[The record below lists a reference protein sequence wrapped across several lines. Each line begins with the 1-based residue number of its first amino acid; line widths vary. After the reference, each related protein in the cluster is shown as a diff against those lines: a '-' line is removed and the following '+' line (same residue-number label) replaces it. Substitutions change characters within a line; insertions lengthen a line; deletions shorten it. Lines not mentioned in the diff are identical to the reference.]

1 MVRRGFSLV
10 ELVVVLAIIGLL
22 AGLTL
27 AAVQQVRSSAARLT
41 CENKLKQVG
50 LALHNYAQAHGSL
63 PPGVSHRDGKDPFP
77 FMGWHTRLLPY
88 VEQTP
93 RWEEAV
99 AAFRSEKDFL
109 KDPPHI
115 GLSTAIPIYG
125 CPVDARTRVAQPTS
139 GGGLRGL
146 TSYMGV
152 NGTSAFRQDG
162 CLFLDSAVRLADV
175 TDGTSNTILVG
186 ERPPSADMVLGW
198 WYAGWGQDK
207 DGEADMLLGVRT
219 VNNRRYAPSC
229 EVGPHHFTAGRISNQ
244 CDAFHF
250 WSLHPGGA
258 NFAFCDG
265 SVRFLRYSADAV
277 LPALATRAGGEVVPG
292 DY

>member
-22 AGLTL
+22 AALTL

-41 CENKLKQVG
+41 CQNNMKQVG
-50 LALHNYAQAHGSL
+50 LALHNYAQTHGSL
-63 PPGVSHRDGKDPFP
+63 PPGVSYRGGKDPFP
-77 FMGWHTRLLPY
+77 FMGWHTRLLPH
-88 VEQTP
+88 VEQQP
-93 RWEEAV
+93 RWAEAV
-99 AAFRSEKDFL
+99 AAFQVEKDFL
-109 KDPPHI
+109 LDPPHA
-115 GLSTAIPIYG
+115 GLSVALPVYG
-125 CPVDARTRVAQPTS
+125 CPTDTRTQTPQATS
-139 GGGLRGL
+139 GGALRGL
-146 TSYMGV
+146 TSYLGV
-152 NGTSAFRQDG
+152 NGRSAFHKDG

-175 TDGTSNTILVG
+175 TDGTSNTLLVG
-186 ERPPSADMVLGW
+186 ERPPSHDVVLGW

-207 DGEADMLLGVRT
+207 DGEADMLLGART
-219 VNNRRYAPSC
+219 VNNRQYAPSC
-229 EVGPHHFTAGRISNQ
+229 EVGPYHFTAGRISNQ

-265 SVRFLRYSADAV
+265 SVQFLRYSADSV
-277 LPALATRAGGEVVPG
+277 LPALATRAGGEAVPG